1 MTDTL
6 CGFAAVNQGKHCVI
20 GDHCVVCRAPAT
32 MELKNGEIITVVGLG
47 PLDGRYRIA
56 GLFEGTLKLELVK

>member
-1 MTDTL
+1 
-6 CGFAAVNQGKHCVI
+6 
-20 GDHCVVCRAPAT
+20 